1 VAFGGNAYLIVP
13 IHIMLKKVKRIL
25 IGKPLKSSELK
36 DQKLGVLWG
45 LPILSSDAISSVAYA
60 GQEMLMVLI
69 PVIGVA
75 AYGQM
80 SNISWAIVGLLAL
93 LVLSYRQTIDCYPN
107 GGGAFTVAKDNIG
120 DLAGMIAS
128 AALLVDYILTVAV
141 SISSGVEQL
150 TSAFG
155 NLKAYSVIIAV
166 ALVVLLTIGNLRGIR
181 EASKIFGMPAYAFI
195 LGIIVMI
202 IAGFYKLAAGYVPPE
217 PTFVGI
223 AQPLTLMLMLRAF
236 SNGCTAL
243 TGIEAVSNAVPNFKS
258 PTTKYAKKVLLILAI
273 IIFVLFGGTAMLAN
287 HYHVVPG
294 ANGAMLILIAKE
306 IFGTGFMFYYIT
318 FTTLIILV
326 MAANT
331 AYAGFPMLISVMAKE
346 GYVPRQLNERGDRL
360 GFDNGIVVLSVA
372 SILLIVVFSANV
384 GNLIGLYAIGVF
396 ISFTLSQSG
405 MFLRWRRN
413 KGPKWMVK
421 AAINGFGAVA
431 TSIVVV
437 IIAITKFSQGAW
449 IVVLLIPFI
458 VFLLHNIKKHY
469 VAVKMQLKIEPEEYA
484 EINIEAKEYENKVI
498 VPIESVN
505 KASIRAIRYAN
516 TISNNVTVF
525 TIAIDEESAREVR
538 EKYGKINTNIPLVV
552 KLSPYRK
559 VVEPLLRF
567 IKSAEYDYE
576 KGDMITVLLSQFTV
590 NKWWQRFLHRNT
602 WIYIEEQLLKHK
614 HIVVAV
620 MPLQLKDDSAV
631 LKSEKKLKGKEWIR

>member
-1 VAFGGNAYLIVP
+1 
-13 IHIMLKKVKRIL
+13 MLKKAKRFL
-25 IGKPLKSSELK
+25 IGKPLKNSELK
-36 DQKLGVLWG
+36 DQKLGILWG

-60 GQEMLMVLI
+60 GQEMLLVLI
-69 PVIGVA
+69 PVIGIA
-75 AYGQM
+75 AYTQM
-80 SNISWAIVGLLAL
+80 SNISWAIIGLLAL

-107 GGGAFTVAKDNIG
+107 GGGAFTVARENIG
-120 DLAGMIAS
+120 NLAGMIAS
-128 AALLVDYILTVAV
+128 AALLVDYVLTVAV

-155 NLKAYSVIIAV
+155 SLKAYSVIFAV
-166 ALVVLLTIGNLRGIR
+166 GLVILLTIGNLRGIR
-181 EASKIFGMPAYAFI
+181 EASKIFGIPAYAFI
-195 LGIIVMI
+195 LGILIMI
-202 IAGFYKLAAGYVPPE
+202 IAGFFKLASGYIPPE

-258 PTTKYAKKVLLILAI
+258 PSSKYAKAVLLILAVI
-273 IIFVLFGGTAMLAN
+273 ILVLFGGTALLAMR
-287 HYHVVPG
+287 YHVIPG
-294 ANGAMLILIAKE
+294 VNGTMLILIAKE

-318 FTTLIILV
+318 FTTLVILV

-360 GFDNGIVVLSVA
+360 GFDNGIIVLSIV
-372 SILLIVVFSANV
+372 SILLIIVFKANV

-396 ISFTLSQSG
+396 ISFTLSQTG
-405 MFLRWRRN
+405 MFIRWRN
-413 KGPKWMVK
+413 QKGEHWHLK
-421 AAINGFGAVA
+421 AAINGFGALV

-437 IIAITKFSQGAW
+437 IIAVTKFYQGAW
-449 IVVLLIPFI
+449 IVVLLIPII
-458 VFLLHNIKKHY
+458 VLAIHTIKKHY
-469 VAVKMQLKIEPEEYA
+469 LSVKIQLKIEADEYA
-484 EINIEAKEYENKVI
+484 SIHIEAKEYENKVI

-516 TISNNVTVF
+516 TISNKVTVF
-525 TIAIDEESAREVR
+525 TIAIDEESAKEIRQ
-538 EKYGKINTNIPLVV
+538 KYDRLDTSIPLIIKV
-552 KLSPYRK
+552 SPYRK

-567 IKSAEYDYE
+567 IQSAEYDYQ
-576 KGDMITVLLSQFTV
+576 KDDIITVLLSQFTV

-620 MPLQLKDDSAV
+620 MPLQLKDDNLV
-631 LKSEKKLKGKEWIR
+631 LNSQNRKNQEEQL

>member
-1 VAFGGNAYLIVP
+1 MLYA
-13 IHIMLKKVKRIL
+13 IMFKKIRRFL
-25 IGKPLKSSELK
+25 IGKPLKNSELK
-36 DQKLGVLWG
+36 DQRLGVLWG

-75 AYGQM
+75 AYAQM
-80 SNISWAIVGLLAL
+80 SNISWAIIGLLAL
-93 LVLSYRQTIDCYPN
+93 LVLSYRQTIDCYPS
-107 GGGAFTVAKDNIG
+107 GGGAFTVARENIG

-155 NLKAYSVIIAV
+155 SLKAYSVIIAV
-166 ALVVLLTIGNLRGIR
+166 VLVLLLTVGNLRGIR
-181 EASKIFGMPAYAFI
+181 ESSKIFGIPAYAFI
-195 LGIIVMI
+195 LGILIMIV
-202 IAGFYKLAAGYVPPE
+202 AGFYKLTTGYIPPE
-217 PTFVGI
+217 PTFIGI
-223 AQPLTLMLMLRAF
+223 AEPLTLMLMLRAF

-258 PTTKYAKKVLLILAI
+258 PSTKYAKEVLLILAFI
-273 IIFVLFGGTAMLAN
+273 ILILFGGTALLATQ
-287 HYHVVPG
+287 YHVVPG
-294 ANGAMLILIAKE
+294 VNGTMLVLIAKE

-318 FTTLIILV
+318 FTTLVILI

-360 GFDNGIVVLSVA
+360 GFDNGIVVLSVV
-372 SILLIVVFSANV
+372 SILLIVAFSANV

-405 MFLRWRRN
+405 MFIRWRKT
-413 KGPKWMVK
+413 KGKNWRVK
-421 AAINGFGAVA
+421 ATINGFGALV

-437 IIAITKFSQGAW
+437 IIAVTKFSQGAW
-449 IVVLLIPFI
+449 IVVLLIPII
-458 VFLLHNIKKHY
+458 VFFLHKIKQHY
-469 VAVKMQLKIEPEEYA
+469 ISVKIQLRIEPDEYPK
-484 EINIEAKEYENKVI
+484 IHIEAKEYENKVI

-516 TISNNVTVF
+516 TISDKVTVF
-525 TIAIDEESAREVR
+525 TIAIDEESAREIR
-538 EKYGKINTNIPLVV
+538 QKYDRLDTKIPLVI
-552 KLSPYRK
+552 KLSHYRK

-567 IKSAEYDYE
+567 IQSAEYDYQ
-576 KGDMITVLLSQFTV
+576 KDDIITVLLSQFTV
-590 NKWWQRFLHRNT
+590 SKWWQRFLHRNT

-620 MPLQLKDDSAV
+620 MPLQLKDDSVV
-631 LKSEKKLKGKEWIR
+631 LNSLKRKHREE

>member
-1 VAFGGNAYLIVP
+1 
-13 IHIMLKKVKRIL
+13 MLKKAKRFL
-25 IGKPLKSSELK
+25 IGKPLKNSELK
-36 DQKLGVLWG
+36 DQKLGILWG

-60 GQEMLMVLI
+60 GQEMLLVLI

-75 AYGQM
+75 AYAQM
-80 SNISWAIVGLLAL
+80 SNISWAIIGLLAL

-107 GGGAFTVAKDNIG
+107 GGGAFTVARENIG
-120 DLAGMIAS
+120 NLAGMIAS
-128 AALLVDYILTVAV
+128 AALLVDYVLTVAV

-150 TSAFG
+150 TSAFTS
-155 NLKAYSVIIAV
+155 LEAYSVVIAV
-166 ALVVLLTIGNLRGIR
+166 TLVILLTIGNLRGIR
-181 EASKIFGMPAYAFI
+181 EASKIFGIPAYAFI
-195 LGIIVMI
+195 LGILIMI
-202 IAGFYKLAAGYVPPE
+202 IAGFFKLASGYIPPE

-223 AQPLTLMLMLRAF
+223 AEPLTLMLMLRAF

-258 PTTKYAKKVLLILAI
+258 PSTKYAKAVLLILAVI
-273 IIFVLFGGTAMLAN
+273 ILVLFGGTALLATR
-287 HYHVVPG
+287 YHVIPG
-294 ANGAMLILIAKE
+294 INGAMLILIAKE

-318 FTTLIILV
+318 FTTLVILV

-360 GFDNGIVVLSVA
+360 GFDNGIIVLSIV
-372 SILLIVVFSANV
+372 SILLIIVFKANV

-405 MFLRWRRN
+405 MFIRWRKH
-413 KGPKWMVK
+413 KGAHWHLK
-421 AAINGFGAVA
+421 AAINGFGAFV

-437 IIAITKFSQGAW
+437 IIAVTKFSQGAW
-449 IVVLLIPFI
+449 IVVLLIPII
-458 VFLLHNIKKHY
+458 VFTIHKIKKHY
-469 VAVKMQLKIEPEEYA
+469 LSVKIQLKIEADEYA
-484 EINIEAKEYENKVI
+484 SIHIEAKEYENKVI

-516 TISNNVTVF
+516 TISDKVTVF
-525 TIAIDEESAREVR
+525 TIAIDEESAKEIRQ
-538 EKYGKINTNIPLVV
+538 KYDRLDTNIPLIIKV
-552 KLSPYRK
+552 SPYRK

-567 IKSAEYDYE
+567 IESAEYDYQ
-576 KGDMITVLLSQFTV
+576 KDDIITVLLSQFTV

-620 MPLQLKDDSAV
+620 MPLQLKDDNLV
-631 LKSEKKLKGKEWIR
+631 LNSQNRKHREQQL